1 MGNYWLWSYSF
12 FLVVAS
18 RFSRDG
24 LRSPICRLY
33 EPEALNLPS
42 PKRLPSAR
50 LLEAGFVQAGK

>member
-12 FLVVAS
+12 FLVVALA
-18 RFSRDG
+18 FIADG

-42 PKRLPSAR
+42 PKR
-50 LLEAGFVQAGK
+50 FVQAGK